1 METAV
6 SRGEVR
12 RGETGGG
19 GRDGGGAVGVP
30 YGAVSTD
37 WQTGPAE
44 LSADTVLD

>member
-1 METAV
+1 MWRQLSAGV
-6 SRGEVR
+6 KSDGGE
-12 RGETGGG
+12 GGG
-19 GRDGGGAVGVP
+19 TVGVP